1 MEAAASVFYRNTDC
15 ISGVI
20 VGMLFSYVGKST
32 GRIKP
37 KIKKLVSAPSS
48 QVRSIDEYEQI
59 LGGSE
64 SA

>member
-20 VGMLFSYVGKST
+20 GGMLFPLVESNQRLQNWYLLLH
-32 GRIKP
+32 P
-37 KIKKLVSAPSS
+37 K
-48 QVRSIDEYEQI
+48 VRSIDEYEQI

-64 SA
+64 SD